1 MRKGVIPVEDAQG
14 GPRSPRRFLRLLAL
28 LLAAFALLS
37 AVWYFTA
44 YRPYDVYMEAL
55 RAQPGWR
62 EAPALPGC
70 GTDGEGYNCNVARPG
85 FLHWTGNLG
94 IGMPNLTLENGEEVG
109 FTDSLLIW
117 PRMTGEPELGVLL
130 FEYDFQE
137 DGVTC
142 AGHQLYITAAGEYR
156 PYGDAAEDA
165 ANAQLL
171 AEHQENVETL
181 LSRAREIWGLP

>member
-1 MRKGVIPVEDAQG
+1 MRKDVIPVEDAQG

-117 PRMTGEPELGVLL
+117 PRMTGEP
-130 FEYDFQE
+130 
-137 DGVTC
+137 
-142 AGHQLYITAAGEYR
+142 
-156 PYGDAAEDA
+156 
-165 ANAQLL
+165 
-171 AEHQENVETL
+171 
-181 LSRAREIWGLP
+181 

>member
-1 MRKGVIPVEDAQG
+1 MRKDVIPVEDAQG

-70 GTDGEGYNCNVARPG
+70 GTDGEGYNSNVA
-85 FLHWTGNLG
+85 
-94 IGMPNLTLENGEEVG
+94 NLTLETGEEVG
-109 FTDSLLIW
+109 FTESLLIW

>member
-1 MRKGVIPVEDAQG
+1 MRKDVIPVEDAQG

-70 GTDGEGYNCNVARPG
+70 GTDGRVTTVMWPG
-85 FLHWTGNLG
+85 LDFS
-94 IGMPNLTLENGEEVG
+94 IGRG
-109 FTDSLLIW
+109 
-117 PRMTGEPELGVLL
+117 
-130 FEYDFQE
+130 
-137 DGVTC
+137 
-142 AGHQLYITAAGEYR
+142 
-156 PYGDAAEDA
+156 
-165 ANAQLL
+165 
-171 AEHQENVETL
+171 
-181 LSRAREIWGLP
+181 IWGLACRT